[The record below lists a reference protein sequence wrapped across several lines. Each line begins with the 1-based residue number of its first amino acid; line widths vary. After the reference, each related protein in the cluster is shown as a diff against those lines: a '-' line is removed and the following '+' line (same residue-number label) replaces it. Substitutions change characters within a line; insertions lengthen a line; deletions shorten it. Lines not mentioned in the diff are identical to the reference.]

1 MDRRHWRE
9 VKARVKRRIS
19 FAFSFHIKSSRRSIP
34 FYSTAMAKKRGT
46 TRAAK
51 SKIATTTTNGGKKKS
66 FTKSTTN
73 HAQVSVSSLLQ
84 NSTKPE
90 HNVSV
95 VETLVPGHVFVSRN
109 FLSKQTCQALI
120 QMAESSGEMEHVAHP
135 ATRHIAN
142 RECGRWQQ
150 TDKDA
155 ARLLFQRTLPI
166 LTRMNLDCFPSD
178 YQPVACNSNLRLYK
192 YEKTMSFGKHYDGSH
207 TVEEGETEITVL
219 VYLSDDC
226 VGGATRFY
234 PPTHQKSSVAFEP
247 EEGAILLHI
256 HGDQCLQ
263 HEADPVVSGIKY
275 VLRTDVV
282 YAKQPP

>member
-1 MDRRHWRE
+1 
-9 VKARVKRRIS
+9 
-19 FAFSFHIKSSRRSIP
+19 
-34 FYSTAMAKKRGT
+34 
-46 TRAAK
+46 
-51 SKIATTTTNGGKKKS
+51 
-66 FTKSTTN
+66 
-73 HAQVSVSSLLQ
+73 
-84 NSTKPE
+84 
-90 HNVSV
+90 
-95 VETLVPGHVFVSRN
+95 
-109 FLSKQTCQALI
+109 
-120 QMAESSGEMEHVAHP
+120 MAESSGEMERVAHP

-155 ARLLFQRTLPI
+155 ARLLFQRLLPI
-166 LTRMNLDCFPSD
+166 LMTAQMNLVDCFPSD
-178 YQPVACNSNLRLYK
+178 YTPVACNSNLRFYK
-192 YEKTMSFGKHYDGSH
+192 YEKTMSFGKHYDGSN
-207 TVEEGETEITVL
+207 TVEEGKTEITVL
-219 VYLSDDC
+219 VYLSDC

-256 HGDQCLQ
+256 HGDKCLQ